1 LGENGHVL
9 GLVERASEVF
19 GFVSLIGTLR
29 EEIKSG
35 PKKPTAATKSG

>member
-1 LGENGHVL
+1 VL

-35 PKKPTAATKSG
+35 PKNQRPPQNAA